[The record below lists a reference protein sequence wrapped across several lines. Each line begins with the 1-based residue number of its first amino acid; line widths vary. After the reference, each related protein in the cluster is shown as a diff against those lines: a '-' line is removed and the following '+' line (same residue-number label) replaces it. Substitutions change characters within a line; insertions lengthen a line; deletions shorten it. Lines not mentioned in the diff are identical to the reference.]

1 MIVYLGF
8 LLKGIVFG
16 SAASQL
22 WHRHLKIINLKPTDY
37 ISYVSDPGNSRDPH
51 HQAMSP
57 QSWSMIMKTV
67 HLDLNFI
74 RNKDPCQYLAISK
87 NILYPI
93 PWFIYDSNTHVVHGD
108 ITRDADIHHY
118 IKFEDIV

>member
-1 MIVYLGF
+1 MCPTLAILEIHTT
-8 LLKGIVFG
+8 K
-16 SAASQL
+16 
-22 WHRHLKIINLKPTDY
+22 HCRHKVDQWLY
-37 ISYVSDPGNSRDPH
+37 
-51 HQAMSP
+51 
-57 QSWSMIMKTV
+57 TV